1 MHSVVYNLPL
11 LHCDF
16 PTSIK
21 TSSMPDLS
29 TVVRRG
35 HPIAFGIFA
44 ILAFIVAVIASATV
58 ADFNKNG
65 NPPASIRDATRFLV
79 FAGWWGFLFTIAYVR
94 TTSAN
99 DADPRLFSS

>member
-1 MHSVVYNLPL
+1 MFITYHYYFAS
-11 LHCDF
+11 F

-21 TSSMPDLS
+21 TQSMPDLS

-44 ILAFIVAVIASATV
+44 VLAFIVAVISSAVV

-65 NPPASIRDATRFLV
+65 NPAASIRDATRFCV
-79 FAGWWGFLFTIAYVR
+79 FMGWWGFLFTIAYVR
-94 TTSAN
+94 ITRYGDAN
-99 DADPRLFSS
+99 LRLFSS